1 MESFLTPSAVA
12 TVGFPIV
19 ICIWLMHSGQQTI
32 SDNTK
37 STTALTEAITKLATA
52 IGSQV
57 AQLDRITDSVKQID
71 SKLNHLT
78 ELFVE
83 HKTKFE
89 RNDSNERH

>member
-12 TVGFPIV
+12 TVGFPII

-52 IGSQV
+52 INSQV
-57 AQLDRITDSVKQID
+57 AQLDHISASVKEVD
-71 SKLNHLT
+71 SKIIHLT

-89 RNDSNERH
+89 RNEPK